1 MALLACQATAAPL
14 VAGVVWR
21 LVAAHQPSVTL
32 VPFKKIPETPRRHKS
47 LMSIRIT
54 VLDPLPAYR
63 CGIITSIGHSA
74 FSPTEPEDLL
84 TWILREPRHV
94 VFLTLESQSDW
105 MLLTDLLQARSDAV
119 VVAVLTDIST
129 STYVRAISAGA
140 ATAVSRDAPP
150 EQMKRVFDEAV
161 NGMSLLPMRVVRAL
175 KKSEELAEKKPNLLT
190 TREIEWLREL
200 SYGTTV
206 SQLAEKAGYSERAMF
221 RLLRDLYERMKVK
234 SRMEALV
241 HAHQAGWL

>member
-1 MALLACQATAAPL
+1 
-14 VAGVVWR
+14 
-21 LVAAHQPSVTL
+21 
-32 VPFKKIPETPRRHKS
+32 
-47 LMSIRIT
+47 MSIRIA
-54 VLDPLPAYR
+54 VLDPLPVYR
-63 CGIITSIGHSA
+63 CGMITSIGHSA
-74 FSPTEPEDLL
+74 FSPTAPEDLL
-84 TWILREPRHV
+84 TWILREPRNV

-105 MLLTDLLQARSDAV
+105 RLLTELLQARSDVV

-129 STYVRAISAGA
+129 PTYVRAISAGA

-161 NGMSLLPMRVVRAL
+161 SGMSLLPMRVVRAL
-175 KKSEELAEKKPNLLT
+175 RNSEELAEEPNVLT

-206 SQLAEKAGYSERAMF
+206 SQLAEKSGYSERAMF